1 MTRNSVIIVVV
12 IAVVAILGVAIVA
25 NQSIQQKIAQEK
37 AAVQA
42 KEAAATQA
50 KKEQAALELQKKL
63 EKMRQVV
70 VLSEIKK
77 SGESGTAT
85 LQGLEDGTLT
95 VTIQTT
101 GFTPDVPQPAHIH
114 VGSCP
119 GVGAVK
125 YPLTALVNGAST
137 TKLSVSYDALLREVP
152 LAINVHKSEK
162 QVSVYT
168 ACGDIVATSS
178 ASVAPTQAVSS
189 PSAAASPSAQTD

>member
-12 IAVVAILGVAIVA
+12 IAVVAILGIAIVA

-37 AAVQA
+37 AAMQA
-42 KEAAATQA
+42 KEEAAMQA
-50 KKEQAALELQKKL
+50 KKEQAAQELQKKL
-63 EKMRQVV
+63 EKMKQVV

-77 SGESGTAT
+77 SGESGIAT
-85 LQGLEDGTLT
+85 LQGQEDGSLT

-101 GFTPDVPQPAHIH
+101 GFTPDVHQPAHIH
-114 VGSCP
+114 VGGCP

-125 YPLTALVNGAST
+125 YPLTSVVNGVST
-137 TKLSVSYDALLREVP
+137 TKLSVSYDALLKEVP

-168 ACGDIVATSS
+168 ACGDIVATPSASIAPTEVMSSSS
-178 ASVAPTQAVSS
+178 ATS
-189 PSAAASPSAQTD
+189 SPSAQTP